1 MFYYEQCWVVSCI
14 YQEQCRV
21 VKAFLEESKYTR
33 WFYTFFRKG
42 NYTIRLQMFDIFNIN
57 FDHLFYLK
65 YEKLKYIFKI
75 HYVINHIAFDFFS
88 YFE

>member
-33 WFYTFFRKG
+33 WFYTFLGKG
-42 NYTIRLQMFDIFNIN
+42 ITQSVSKCLTFDLFNIN

-65 YEKLKYIFKI
+65 YEKI
-75 HYVINHIAFDFFS
+75 
-88 YFE
+88 